1 MSKDEGK
8 DAGGG
13 AAGGNSGNGGNGG
26 NGNSGGG
33 NGPNHPKGYPFFVG
47 KDRYEAPRAVMKVSE
62 IKAMISGL
70 EAGDKLQLDGHGND
84 PDRLL
89 ADDEPINF
97 EKDRSGPLRF
107 TIVPGAGFGAQA

>member
-8 DAGGG
+8 EAGGG
-13 AAGGNSGNGGNGG
+13 AAGGNGNGNGG
-26 NGNSGGG
+26 GNSGGGNGG
-33 NGPNHPKGYPFFVG
+33 NGPNHPKTYPFFVG

-89 ADDEPINF
+89 NDDEPINF
-97 EKDRSGPLRF
+97 EKDRGGPLRF

>member
-1 MSKDEGK
+1 MSMDDGK
-8 DAGGG
+8 VAGGG
-13 AAGGNSGNGGNGG
+13 AAGGNGGGNGKG
-26 NGNSGGG
+26 SGNSGGG
-33 NGPNHPKGYPFFVG
+33 NGPNLPKTYPFFVG

-62 IKAMISGL
+62 IKAMISSL

-89 ADDEPINF
+89 NDDEPINF
-97 EKDRSGPLRF
+97 EKDRGGPLRF